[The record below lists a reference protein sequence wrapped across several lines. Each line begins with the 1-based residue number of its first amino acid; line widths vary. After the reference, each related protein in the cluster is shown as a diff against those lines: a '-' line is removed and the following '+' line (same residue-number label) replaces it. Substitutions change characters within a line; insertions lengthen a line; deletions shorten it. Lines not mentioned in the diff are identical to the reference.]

1 MQAIGNV
8 NALPALIGDVICEP
22 SDYLFHV
29 VCEPSDCYFRCPV
42 EPEAFPRPA
51 PVADLGYLR
60 RTRTARVPESADG
73 RGLLA
78 RSRSG
83 MIG

>member
-8 NALPALIGDVICEP
+8 NALPALIGDVI
-22 SDYLFHV
+22 
-29 VCEPSDCYFRCPV
+29 CEPSDCYFRCPV